1 MREVGGRIFCLRG
14 VIVNISVRGRNGVE
28 LLPITQVE
36 HLEGGQEHGFEAGQS
51 SFWTFSSL
59 QKILKGGMIW
69 SSLGQF
75 GVGGDHTCFPIVIPS
90 VIMSGKQ
97 IAPLKPCSA
106 QENFPMLN
114 IFEEVGFI
122 SSRQFRSKWTFSHSV
137 GLVENLENLTLQVG
151 RIGFQSGVGGRI
163 KRRFQITH
171 QCLLYIE
178 WCATSPLYIK

>member
-1 MREVGGRIFCLRG
+1 MWRGGRNTGSRQGEVHF
-14 VIVNISVRGRNGVE
+14 
-28 LLPITQVE
+28 E
-36 HLEGGQEHGFEAGQS
+36 HFQACRK
-51 SFWTFSSL
+51 SF
-59 QKILKGGMIW
+59 KGGMIW

-122 SSRQFRSKWTFSHSV
+122 SSRQFRSK
-137 GLVENLENLTLQVG
+137 
-151 RIGFQSGVGGRI
+151 
-163 KRRFQITH
+163 
-171 QCLLYIE
+171 
-178 WCATSPLYIK
+178 